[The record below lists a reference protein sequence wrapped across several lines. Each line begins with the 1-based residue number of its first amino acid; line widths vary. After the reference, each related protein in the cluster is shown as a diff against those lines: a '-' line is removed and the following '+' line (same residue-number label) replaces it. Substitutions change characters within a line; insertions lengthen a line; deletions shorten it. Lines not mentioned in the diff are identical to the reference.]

1 MFPWKDIAMREN
13 AIAEQIIGA
22 AIEVHRELGPGLLES
37 VYHRCMARELDMRKV
52 MYKSELSIDAYY
64 KGKEL
69 PSAFR
74 IDMLVMDKVI
84 VEYKTVD
91 KIVPL
96 HAAQLLSYLKLS
108 GKRLGLLINFNVPVL
123 KQGIKRVVNNL

>member
-1 MFPWKDIAMREN
+1 MREN